1 MDDII
6 KDMMNMGHKPKKKKK
21 KGGCSKSQRQGGFIL
36 G

>member
-21 KGGCSKSQRQGGFIL
+21 KVDVLSLRGRVDLS
-36 G
+36 